1 MSSDL
6 QLGRDAARFARIG
19 LGAVLIALAL
29 AVVGTVLLLLGKHK
43 GNTAHGIGEMLD
55 WLAIVPAMIGL
66 ALLVIGAVS
75 RRTARRRPFA

>member
-1 MSSDL
+1 MPSDR

-19 LGAVLIALAL
+19 LAAVLIALGL
-29 AVVGTVLLLLGKHK
+29 AVLGTILVLLGKHK
-43 GNTAHGIGEMLD
+43 GNTAYGIGEMLD

-66 ALLVIGAVS
+66 ALLVIGAIS